1 MDERVYWIWLS
12 EALYPGSRKIKEI
25 YKAYKSAKKF
35 YEMGEMEWRLFGML
49 TQKEINRLIDY
60 DISEAEEIL
69 NKCAFLGIDIITL
82 SEDLYPQRLKEIDNP
97 PATLYVKG
105 TMPRIDD
112 TVCIAM
118 VGTRNATSYG
128 VDMAFDLSYS
138 LAKLGAIIVSGGA
151 IGIDTASH
159 KGALQAE
166 GKTVLVMGCGLN
178 YSYLPENLEMRRQVK
193 EQGVLMS
200 EYPPDMP
207 PIRSNFPMRNRIISG
222 LSNGTVV
229 VEAGSRSGSLITAN
243 MTLDQGR
250 DLFAVPGNITSEV
263 SKGTNNLLK
272 ECAKPVTNALDIME
286 EYLPQVDM
294 EEFKQSTEQD
304 EQEQENKAKELVKG
318 VSANGQKLYAVL
330 TAAPVHADVLVEKLD
345 FSVNDML
352 IAATELEITG
362 LLKKFP
368 GNLYAR
374 AK

>member
-12 EALYPGSRKIKEI
+12 EALHPGSRKIKEI
-25 YKAYKSAKKF
+25 YKSYKSAKEF
-35 YEMGEMEWRLFGML
+35 YNMGQMEWRLFGML
-49 TQKEINRLIDY
+49 TRKEINRLIDY

-69 NKCAFLGIDIITL
+69 NKCAFFGIDIITL
-82 SEDLYPQRLKEIDNP
+82 SDELYPQRLKEIDNP
-97 PATLYVKG
+97 PGTLYIKG

-112 TVCIAM
+112 IVCIAI

-138 LAKLGAIIVSGGA
+138 LSKLGATIVSGGA
-151 IGIDTASH
+151 IGIDTAAH
-159 KGALQAE
+159 KGALQAK
-166 GKTVLVMGCGLN
+166 GQTVLVMGCGLN
-178 YSYLPENLEMRRQVK
+178 YNYLPENLEMRRQVK

-222 LSNGTVV
+222 LSSGTVV

-243 MTLDQGR
+243 MTLEQGR

-294 EEFKQSTEQD
+294 EEFKHSID
-304 EQEQENKAKELVKG
+304 KDKQEQGNETKKLIEG
-318 VSANGQKLYAVL
+318 VSANGKELYTAL
-330 TAAPVHADVLVEKLD
+330 TSVPMHVDELVEKLN
-345 FSVNDML
+345 FSINDML
-352 IAATELEITG
+352 IAATELEIAG
-362 LLKKFP
+362 LLKKCP
-368 GNLYAR
+368 GNLYVR